1 MKPRIQFRA
10 MVPLDYE
17 DFTRETS
24 YYPGPQFG
32 GIVAWSSDNG
42 VNRIMG
48 MVGFDGWTP
57 NAVTMHWWI
66 KHPRCIIP
74 LWHEALTY
82 LAANGKK
89 KIIGT
94 TPSNNYRALRTM
106 YDKLG
111 WQKVAVIEGGWAD
124 NVDIIISEYL
134 IHARHQSAA
143 AA

>member
-1 MKPRIQFRA
+1 

-17 DFTRETS
+17 DFTKATS

-32 GIVAWSSDNG
+32 GIVAWFNDAGRN
-42 VNRIMG
+42 VIMG
-48 MVGFDGWTP
+48 AVGFDGWTP
-57 NAVTMHWWI
+57 NAVTMHWYI

-74 LWHEALTY
+74 LWHESLAY
-82 LAANGKK
+82 LSGHGKR

-94 TPSNNYRALRTM
+94 TPSNNVRALRTM

-111 WQKVAVIEGGWAD
+111 WRKVAVIEGGWAD

-134 IHARHQSAA
+134 IHAEQSAA
-143 AA
+143 A

>member
-10 MVPLDYE
+10 MVPADHK
-17 DFTRETS
+17 DFTLATH

-32 GIVAWSSDNG
+32 GIVAWSWDGQKNT
-42 VNRIMG
+42 IMG
-48 MVGFDGWTP
+48 AVGFDGWTP

-66 KHPRCIIP
+66 RQPRCLIP
-74 LWHEALTY
+74 LWHESLSY
-82 LAANGKK
+82 LSLHGKR
-89 KIIGT
+89 KIVGT
-94 TPSNNYRALRTM
+94 TPSNNTRALRTM

-111 WQKVAVIEGGWAD
+111 WRQVAIIEGGWDD

-134 IHARHQSAA
+134 IHAKQPVAA

>member
-1 MKPRIQFRA
+1 
-10 MVPLDYE
+10 MVPADHE
-17 DFTRETS
+17 DFTRATC

-32 GIVAWSSDNG
+32 GIIAWSWDGQKNT
-42 VNRIMG
+42 IMG
-48 MVGFDGWTP
+48 AVGFDGWTP

-66 KHPRCIIP
+66 KQPRCLIP
-74 LWHEALTY
+74 LWHESLAY
-82 LAANGKK
+82 LAANGKR

-94 TPSNNYRALRTM
+94 TPSNNQRALRTM

-111 WQKVAVIEGGWAD
+111 WKKVAVIEAGWAD

-134 IHARHQSAA
+134 IHAPLSDTAA